1 MAIYLFYKKGDVMFT
16 IGSNF
21 IIKQENISDTLEQ
34 VFKILKDKKLLII
47 DEQGNVSN
55 ENELKSII
63 NANDVYDFRVIPII
77 KYEQNAMQE
86 VKDYLEDV
94 IAKINSIVNMENKA
108 NPTIALVEILESIEE
123 LKKVDIYFN
132 LDSLNQF
139 NTKSVSEYVL
149 NEIQNQNESVTY
161 DVLEFE
167 CLPALLNLET
177 AINRK
182 LVQ

>member
-1 MAIYLFYKKGDVMFT
+1 MFT
-16 IGSNF
+16 IGSNV
-21 IIKQENISDTLEQ
+21 ILKQENINNTLEQ
-34 VFKILKDKKLLII
+34 VLKILKDEKLLII
-47 DEQGNVSN
+47 DDQGIVSN

-63 NANDVYDFRVIPII
+63 NTHDEYDFKVIPII
-77 KYEQNAMQE
+77 KYEQNAMLE

-94 IAKINSIVNMENKA
+94 IVKINSIVNMENKA

-123 LKKVDIYFN
+123 LKKVDLYFN

-139 NTKSVSEYVL
+139 NTKSVSEHVL